1 MVRVNGNGYKL
12 LGYAVW
18 RGGKWYLRRRLPSA
32 RTSAVAGVAG
42 LSALAVAVLLARRLL
57 G

>member
-1 MVRVNGNGYKL
+1 MNGNGYKL

-18 RGGKWYLRRRLPSA
+18 RAGKWYLRRRLPST
-32 RTSAVAGVAG
+32 RTVALSAAVAGVG
-42 LSALAVAVLLARRLL
+42 LTATVVIAKRAL

>member
-1 MVRVNGNGYKL
+1 MGAMSATGYKL

-18 RGGKWYLRRRLPSA
+18 RGGKWYLRRRLPSSRSFA
-32 RTSAVAGVAG
+32 LFALGVAG
-42 LSALAVAVLLARRLL
+42 ALGAAVVLNRRLA